1 MSDPKK
7 LSRRQREIMD
17 VVFELRKATVN
28 QVVAELSD
36 APTSMAVRRMMHV
49 LVDRGFLKGR
59 RKGREVVYSPARSR
73 AIAGVK
79 ALQHVLDTFFG
90 GAMDEALAAHL
101 SREESVAAER
111 LERLEKLI
119 EETRKKG
126 D

>member
-1 MSDPKK
+1 MSDSKK

-17 VVFELRKATVN
+17 VVFGLRKATVN
-28 QVVAELSD
+28 QVVSELSD
-36 APTSMAVRRMMHV
+36 APTPMAVRRMMHV

-59 RKGREVVYSPARSR
+59 RHGRKVVYSPARSQ
-73 AIAGVK
+73 ATAGVK

-90 GAMDEALAAHL
+90 GAMDKALAAHL
-101 SREESVAAER
+101 SRKEPVTAER
-111 LERLEKLI
+111 LERLKKLI